1 MPVRK
6 IAAFYRRRQA
16 LRPSSEKAYEAMADE
31 ATKQEAT
38 KREDR
43 RIRGWEIALALVVLT
58 VCLLGGLALAERQ
71 SSGPVIGVLQF
82 SAPINFTTADQLVRL
97 IEAAQRDP
105 SVAGVVLEIS
115 SPGGYATSSETAY
128 YTLLNFREHKPLV
141 VVVNGLA
148 ASGGYYM
155 AAAGN
160 RIYASPSSYVG
171 NVGTRGSRPTDPTLA
186 PDEMT
191 SGPYK
196 LEGGSRFEQI
206 RQLDLVRN
214 AFLNNVVTQRTHAEV
229 NPLKISAAEIAEA
242 RIYLGSEALAL
253 GLIDGE
259 GSRIEGIEAV
269 ADLAGLKRYRVVDLP
284 TYLNLEPVATS
295 GDLFGAA
302 QSLLAEAPA
311 GAVLMLDSR
320 IPFPENAPTQGWKHL
335 RKPRAGLDAIWTD
348 ATSRTDGAAP

>member
-1 MPVRK
+1 M
-6 IAAFYRRRQA
+6 A
-16 LRPSSEKAYEAMADE
+16 LD
-31 ATKQEAT
+31 ATR
-38 KREDR
+38 REDNR
-43 RIRGWEIALALVVLT
+43 VRGWEVALALVVLAA
-58 VCLLGGLALAERQ
+58 CLLGGLALAEQRAP
-71 SSGPVIGVLQF
+71 GPVIGVLQF
-82 SAPINFTTADQLVRL
+82 STPINFATADQLVRL
-97 IEAAQRDP
+97 MEAAQRDP

-128 YTLLNFREHKPLV
+128 YTLLNFRKHKPLV

-259 GSRIEGIEAV
+259 GSRIEGVEAV
-269 ADLAGLKRYRVVDLP
+269 AELAGLEHYRIVDLP
-284 TYLNLEPVATS
+284 AYLNLEPVATS
-295 GDLFGAA
+295 GDLFSAA
-302 QSLLAEAPA
+302 QSLLAEAPP

-320 IPFPENAPTQGWKHL
+320 IPFPESAPGAGWEHL
-335 RKPRAGLDAIWTD
+335 RKPRPGVEALWSD
-348 ATSRTDGAAP
+348 RP

>member
-1 MPVRK
+1 MTHEE
-6 IAAFYRRRQA
+6 A
-16 LRPSSEKAYEAMADE
+16 L
-31 ATKQEAT
+31 ATQKQEGN
-38 KREDR
+38 RV
-43 RIRGWEIALALVVLT
+43 RGWEVALALVVLAT
-58 VCLLGGLALAERQ
+58 CLLGGLALAERQ
-71 SSGPVIGVLQF
+71 APGPVIGVLQF
-82 SAPINFTTADQLVRL
+82 SAPINFATADQLVKL
-97 IEAAQRDP
+97 MEAAQRDP
-105 SVAGVVLEIS
+105 NVAAVVLEVS
-115 SPGGYATSSETAY
+115 SPGGYATSSETIY
-128 YTLLNFREHKPLV
+128 YTLLNFREDKPLV

-155 AAAGN
+155 AVAGN

-186 PDEMT
+186 PDELT

-214 AFLNNVVTQRTHAEV
+214 AFLSNVVTQRTHAEV

-259 GSRIEGIEAV
+259 GSRIEGIEA
-269 ADLAGLKRYRVVDLP
+269 AAALAGLKRYRVVDLP
-284 TYLNLEPVATS
+284 THLNLEPIPVTD
-295 GDLFGAA
+295 DLFGAA
-302 QSLLAEAPA
+302 QSLLAEAPP

-320 IPFPENAPTQGWKHL
+320 IPFPESASTSSWQPL
-335 RKPRAGLDAIWTD
+335 RKPRADLNALWSAG
-348 ATSRTDGAAP
+348 P